1 MTEREQ
7 TIAYWLVPSAGDA
20 MRFQRVIDAL
30 AKQQGAPRFRPH
42 LSFGSF
48 ADKEPDL
55 SGVLKILTGLE
66 LQPKEIDASPSFTMS
81 LFVRFE
87 PSDQLLR
94 ARRALEACPGFR
106 TSRTFDPHIS
116 LCYGAPDDKVPLK
129 EEMNALLRGPVQF
142 DQLVA
147 TDITLPVETYADIRL
162 WKQRT
167 VHPIP
172 GSV

>member
-1 MTEREQ
+1 MTERQ
-7 TIAYWLVPSAGDA
+7 QIIAYWLVPAAGDA
-20 MRFQRVIDAL
+20 IRFQRVIDAL

-48 ADKEPDL
+48 ADKAPDL
-55 SGVLKILTGLE
+55 SDVLQLLAGLE
-66 LQPKEIDASPSFTMS
+66 LRPTEIDESVSFTMS

-87 PSDQLLR
+87 PGDQLLR

-116 LCYGAPDDKVPLK
+116 LCYGAPVDKVPLQ
-129 EEMNALLRGPVQF
+129 EEMKALLRRPVEF

-147 TDITLPVETYADIRL
+147 TDITLPVETYADINL
-162 WKQRT
+162 WKKRA

-172 GSV
+172 GCV